1 MSNAVTIDLGVIHN
15 SCFVAMPFSPLFQ
28 NEYEK
33 VIRPAVEATGLLCIR
48 GDEIYGN
55 QRIMNDI
62 WHSIRSSRLIIAELT
77 GKNPN
82 VLYEIGLAHA
92 IGKPII
98 IITRNSD
105 DVPFDLKDLRY
116 LFYDIND
123 PLWGDNLKRGIQSLI
138 EKAISNIKFDKYL
151 EGVSHDSQKIEI
163 HPEKPESHSITD
175 ELKPLIKGLWTGKFI
190 SRDITYNINLNI
202 TYKNQELVVV
212 SITKYYFKE
221 TVSSVEQLMTAAIE
235 NNKIYFKGVNYTY
248 LERGKSGDYLLDSYE
263 LTFHDDYK
271 KMIGKIISGSGF
283 ETNIVFEKNN
293 TT

>member
-1 MSNAVTIDLGVIHN
+1 
-15 SCFVAMPFSPLFQ
+15 MPFSPLFQ

-163 HPEKPESHSITD
+163 EIHPEKPESHSITD

-293 TT
+293 TM